1 MNLDEQDKAN
11 RLPRVSLPSSKTTD
25 ISAPPEVEGYEI
37 LHVLG
42 EGGMG
47 IVYLAQQKHPV
58 QRQVALKIVKPGM
71 DSRRV
76 ISRFEAERQALA
88 FLDHPNIAQVY
99 DAGTTNDGHP
109 YFSMEYVIGQPIT
122 EYCDKQRLSI
132 EERLEL
138 FIHVCEGLQHAHQK
152 GIIHR
157 DIKPSNILVY
167 TEGGKPIPKIID
179 FGVAKALT
187 TQLTEQTFFTEQGQL
202 LGTPE
207 YMSPEQAEM
216 TRQDIDV
223 RSDIYSLGVL
233 LYVLLAGV
241 LPFERKMLE
250 RAGFVEI
257 LRTIREQAPPRP
269 STQLSSLGAEAVQVA
284 DSRRTQVGA
293 LTKRLHKELEWIPLK
308 AMRKERSRRYG
319 SAAEFASDI
328 QSYLGGVPLIAGPES
343 RIYRARKFVRRHH
356 ALVAGIFIVF
366 IVLIAGLAGIA
377 VFAFKAE
384 QRRAEAELQARVT
397 KAVVDFLNYDLLM
410 SADPRR
416 ARGRDVTVREVLDE
430 ASMRIEGRF
439 KDDPLVE
446 ASIRFTLGNTY
457 SGLGLYTQA
466 ERHLKRAFEIRQKLL
481 GLENRDT
488 LSVMNN
494 LGILYKSQGRYD
506 EAEQMYDSCLEIG
519 LKMFGEENQ
528 FTLNVMNNLAVLYMQ
543 LGRYTDAKKLFT
555 DTFSI
560 KSRVLGPE
568 HPDTLRTMT
577 NLAIVLRIL
586 GQYEKSKSL
595 LHDSI
600 EIKRRILGK
609 EHPDTL
615 IAMTALA
622 HVYRLKGRYQKAEQL
637 YLETLEIKKQVL
649 GEEHPD
655 VLISMNGLARLY
667 VAQGSYDKAE
677 KLHKNKLE
685 ISKRVLGEEHP
696 DTLGSMNNVAMLY
709 VQQGRYV
716 DAEPLLIKTV
726 EIGQRVLGKEH
737 PDTLLFTESLSF
749 LYKTLERYQEAE
761 QLLLKVYESKCRIFG
776 ERHSIT
782 LHTGHH
788 LIALYEAWGKPQEIL
803 KWHLKLHGNETV
815 RTSGSESQFVIPQ
828 KNLEIPKE
836 LQPCAKNIEKI
847 YSAIEKYQKDK
858 GKMPMLLSDLVDD
871 YLSSETLLCPN
882 DTGDK
887 EQYSYDPKLPCSYS
901 WRFSSGRVNKQDTSG
916 GTLYGDIVPILCCH
930 HHGAGRI
937 LNLSKGGQIYWC
949 QLKEQK
955 PNTTGSIA
963 TVKAIT
969 DRSTDANLIRQAVAR
984 KLGKKPH
991 ELVLGDYKKIEQLN
1005 LSGSEISDL
1014 KPLEALTELKI
1025 LHLYDTHVS
1034 NLEPL
1039 KALTSLRE
1047 LRLSRTNI
1055 RNIEPL
1061 SALTGLQG
1069 LWIDGTQVSNIEPL
1083 KDLTQLQMLDL
1094 GYSEV
1099 SNLKPLQSL
1108 KNLRMLWLPVSEIN
1122 SIDALSSLIKLQMLC
1137 LHDTRVS
1144 SVEPLTALTNLQVLD
1159 LWRTHVSDLKPL
1171 YSLAG
1176 LKSLDI
1182 RQTNIS
1188 DEQIAQMQKALPKLK
1203 IRR

>member
-1 MNLDEQDKAN
+1 MNSDEQDKAD

-71 DSRRV
+71 DSRRI

-99 DAGTTNDGHP
+99 DAGTTKDGHP
-109 YFSMEYVIGQPIT
+109 YFSMEYVVGRPIT
-122 EYCDKQRLSI
+122 DYCDSNRLSI

-138 FIHVCEGLQHAHQK
+138 FIRVCEGLQHAHQK

-167 TEGGKPIPKIID
+167 KEGGKPIPKIID

-250 RAGFVEI
+250 RAGFAEI

-269 STQLSSLGAEAVQVA
+269 STQLSGLGAEAVQVA

-293 LTKRLHKELEWIPLK
+293 LAKRLHKELEWIPLK
-308 AMRKERSRRYG
+308 AMRKERARRYG
-319 SAAEFASDI
+319 SAAEFAVDI
-328 QSYLGGVPLIAGPES
+328 QSYLRGEPLIAGPES
-343 RIYRARKFVRRHH
+343 RVYRFRKFVRRHR

-377 VFAFKAE
+377 IFAFKAE

-410 SADPRR
+410 FADPRR
-416 ARGRDVTVREVLDE
+416 ARGRDITVREALDE
-430 ASMRIEGRF
+430 ASRRIEGRF

-446 ASIRFTLGNTY
+446 ASIRFTLANTY
-457 SGLGLYTQA
+457 RELGLYKQA
-466 ERHLKRAFEIRQKLL
+466 EGHLKRAFDIRREIL
-481 GLENRDT
+481 GLENKDT
-488 LSVMNN
+488 LDVMNN
-494 LGILYKSQGRYD
+494 LGILCKDQGRYA
-506 EAEQMYDSCLEIG
+506 EAEEMYNSCFKIG
-519 LKMFGEENQ
+519 LKLLGEEDHY
-528 FTLNVMNNLAVLYMQ
+528 TLNVMNNQGVLYEE
-543 LGRYTDAKKLFT
+543 LGRNAEAEKLFNKS
-555 DTFSI
+555 FNI

-577 NLAIVLRIL
+577 NLGVVRCNLGRYDEAEVLLSDAVKIKHRIL
-586 GQYEKSKSL
+586 G
-595 LHDSI
+595 
-600 EIKRRILGK
+600 R
-609 EHPDTL
+609 EHPTTL
-615 IAMTALA
+615 VAMSALA
-622 HVYRLKGRYQKAEQL
+622 KVYRIQGRYQSAERL
-637 YLETLEIKKQVL
+637 YLETLATKKRIL
-649 GEEHPD
+649 GDEHPD
-655 VLISMNGLARLY
+655 VLVTMNGLARLY
-667 VAQGSYDKAE
+667 VAQDRYDKAE
-677 KLHKNKLE
+677 GFHKDSLE
-685 ISKRVLGEEHP
+685 ISKRVLGKEHPATLGSMNNLGVLYIRMDRFIDANPLLIKAVEVGNHVLGEEHP
-696 DTLGSMNNVAMLY
+696 DTL
-709 VQQGRYV
+709 
-716 DAEPLLIKTV
+716 
-726 EIGQRVLGKEH
+726 
-737 PDTLLFTESLSF
+737 LFTSNLAI
-749 LYKTLERYQEAE
+749 LYRKTSQYYDAE
-761 QLLLKVYESKCRIFG
+761 QLFLKVYESRCRIFG
-776 ERHSIT
+776 PGHNLT
-782 LHTGHH
+782 LNTGHD
-788 LIALYEAWGKPQEIL
+788 LISLYEVWDKPQEIL
-803 KWHLKLHGNETV
+803 KWHKKLHGDETAQ
-815 RTSGSESQFVIPQ
+815 TSGSESHFVIPQ
-828 KNLEIPKE
+828 ENLDIPEE
-836 LQPCAKNIEKI
+836 LQPCAANMEKI
-847 YSAIEKYQKDK
+847 YAAIEKYHKDT
-858 GKMPMLLSDLVDD
+858 GKMPMLLSDLVGD
-871 YLSSETLLCPN
+871 YISVESLLCPN
-882 DTGDK
+882 DTTDK
-887 EQYSYDPKLPCSYS
+887 EKYSHDPKLPCSYF
-901 WRFSSGRVNKQDTSG
+901 WRFSSDRSGKQAATAG
-916 GTLYGDIVPILCCH
+916 KLYGDIIPILCCH
-930 HHGAGRI
+930 HHGSGRI
-937 LNLSKGGQIYWC
+937 LNLSMGGQVYWS
-949 QLKEQK
+949 QVKEQQRK
-955 PNTTGSIA
+955 TDSLTT
-963 TVKAIT
+963 TVEYVGGT
-969 DRSTDANLIRQAVAR
+969 GRDANIIREAVAR
-984 KLGKKPH
+984 KLGKNPQ
-991 ELVLGDYKKIEQLN
+991 ELIAADYKKVEQLD
-1005 LSGSEISDL
+1005 LSRSEISDIQT
-1014 KPLEALTELKI
+1014 LEAMTELKI
-1025 LHLYDTHVS
+1025 LHLYDTGVS
-1034 NLEPL
+1034 DLAPL
-1039 KALTSLRE
+1039 KALTDLRE

-1055 RNIEPL
+1055 KNIEPL
-1061 SALTGLQG
+1061 STLTGLKG

-1083 KDLTQLQMLDL
+1083 KGLTQLQMLDL

-1099 SNLKPLQSL
+1099 SNLGPLQSL
-1108 KNLRMLWLPVSEIN
+1108 KNLRMLWLPVSEID
-1122 SIDALSSLIKLQMLC
+1122 SINALSGLTKLQKLC
-1137 LHDTRVS
+1137 LRDTRVS
-1144 SVEPLTALTNLQVLD
+1144 SVEPLRALTNLQVLD

>member
-1 MNLDEQDKAN
+1 MNSDEQDKAD
-11 RLPRVSLPSSKTTD
+11 RLPRVSYPSSKSTD

-71 DSRRV
+71 DSRRI

-99 DAGTTNDGHP
+99 DAGTAKDGHP

-122 EYCDKQRLSI
+122 EYCDKHRLSI

-138 FIHVCEGLQHAHQK
+138 FIQVCEGLQHAHQK

-167 TEGGKPIPKIID
+167 KEGGKPIPKIID

-187 TQLTEQTFFTEQGQL
+187 TQLTEQSFFTEQGQL

-216 TRQDIDV
+216 TRQDIDI

-250 RAGFVEI
+250 RAGFAEI

-269 STQLSSLGAEAVQVA
+269 STQLSGLGAEAIQVA

-293 LTKRLHKELEWIPLK
+293 LAKRLHKELEWIPLK
-308 AMRKERSRRYG
+308 AMRKERARRYG

-328 QSYLGGVPLIAGPES
+328 QSYLRGEALIAGPES
-343 RIYRARKFVRRHH
+343 RIYRARKFIRRHR

-384 QRRAEAELQARVT
+384 QRRAEAEFQARVT

-410 SADPRR
+410 FADPRR
-416 ARGRDVTVREVLDE
+416 ARGRDITVREALDE
-430 ASMRIEGRF
+430 ASRRIEGRF

-446 ASIRFTLGNTY
+446 ASIRFTLANTY
-457 SGLGLYTQA
+457 RELGLYLQA
-466 ERHLKRAFEIRQKLL
+466 ERHLKRAFEIRRDILD
-481 GLENRDT
+481 LENKDT
-488 LSVMNN
+488 LGVMNN

-506 EAEQMYDSCLEIG
+506 EAEQMYGSCLEIG
-519 LKMFGEENQ
+519 LKLFGEENQ
-528 FTLNVMNNLAVLYMQ
+528 FTLNVMNNKALLYIDHNRNADAEKLLA
-543 LGRYTDAKKLFT
+543 
-555 DTFSI
+555 DTLRI

-577 NLAIVLRIL
+577 NLGVVRCNL
-586 GQYEKSKSL
+586 GKYDKAEEL
-595 LHDSI
+595 LLNSI
-600 EIKRRILGK
+600 KIKRRRLGG

-615 IAMTALA
+615 IAMNALA
-622 HVYRLKGRYQKAEQL
+622 NLYRLQGWYNKAEPL
-637 YLETLEIKKQVL
+637 YLKTLEIKKHVL
-649 GEEHPD
+649 GKEHPE
-655 VLISMNGLARLY
+655 VLISMDGLARLY
-667 VAQGSYDKAE
+667 AIQGRYDDAE
-677 KLHKNKLE
+677 KLHKKRLE
-685 ISKRVLGEEHP
+685 ISRRTLGEEHP
-696 DTLGSMNNVAMLY
+696 DTLGSMNNLAILY
-709 VQQGRYV
+709 VQQGFYV

-726 EIGQRVLGKEH
+726 KISKLEIGEEH
-737 PDTLLFTESLSF
+737 PDTLLFKESLAF
-749 LYKTLERYQEAE
+749 LYKYCDRYQEAE
-761 QLLLKVYESKCRIFG
+761 QLLLEVYESRYRILG
-776 ERHSIT
+776 ERHSKT
-782 LHTGHH
+782 LKTGHH
-788 LIALYEAWGKPQEIL
+788 LIALYAAWDKPQEII
-803 KWHLKLHGNETV
+803 KWQIRLHGDVAV
-815 RTSGSESQFVIPQ
+815 RAASQSKFVIPQ
-828 KNLEIPKE
+828 ENLEIPEE
-836 LQPCAKNIEKI
+836 LQPCAANLKKI
-847 YSAIEKYQKDK
+847 YTAIEKYHQDK

-882 DTGDK
+882 DTTDK

-901 WRFSSGRVNKQDTSG
+901 WRFSSGRIDNEDTTSRK
-916 GTLYGDIVPILCCH
+916 LYSDIIPILCCH
-930 HHGAGRI
+930 HHGAGRV
-937 LNLSKGGQIYWC
+937 LNLSKGGQIYWS
-949 QLKEQK
+949 QLNEEKRK
-955 PNTTGSIA
+955 ATGSTA
-963 TVKAIT
+963 MVKAIHGT
-969 DRSTDANLIRQAVAR
+969 DVDTNLVREAVAR
-984 KLGKKPH
+984 KLRKKPN
-991 ELVLGDYKKIEQLN
+991 ELIAVDFIKVEQLD
-1005 LSGSEISDL
+1005 LSGSQISDL
-1014 KPLEALTELKI
+1014 QSLEALTSLKM
-1025 LHLYDTHVS
+1025 LHLCDTNVS

-1039 KALTSLRE
+1039 KALTGLRE

-1055 RNIEPL
+1055 TNIEPL
-1061 SALTGLQG
+1061 AGLTNLQG
-1069 LWIDGTQVSNIEPL
+1069 LWIDGTQVSKIEPL
-1083 KDLTQLQMLDL
+1083 KSLTRLKKLDL
-1094 GYSEV
+1094 GYTKV
-1099 SNLKPLQSL
+1099 SKLEPLQSL

-1122 SIDALSSLIKLQMLC
+1122 SIDALSSLTKLQVLC

-1182 RQTNIS
+1182 RETNLS
-1188 DEQIAQMQKALPKLK
+1188 DEQIAQMQKSLPKLK

>member
-1 MNLDEQDKAN
+1 MNSNDQDKPN
-11 RLPRVSLPSSKTTD
+11 RLPKVSLPSSKTSD

-37 LHVLG
+37 LHILG

-99 DAGTTNDGHP
+99 DAGTARDGHP
-109 YFSMEYVIGQPIT
+109 YFSMEYVVGQPIT
-122 EYCDKQRLSI
+122 EYCDKHRLSI

-167 TEGGKPIPKIID
+167 TEGGKPLPKIID

-187 TQLTEQTFFTEQGQL
+187 TQLTEQTFFTEQDQL

-250 RAGFVEI
+250 RAGFAEI

-269 STQLSSLGAEAVQVA
+269 STQLSGLGAEARQVA

-293 LTKRLHKELEWIPLK
+293 LAKRLHKELEWIPLK

-343 RIYRARKFVRRHH
+343 RIYRARKFVRRHC

-366 IVLIAGLAGIA
+366 IVLIAGLTGIA
-377 VFAFKAE
+377 AFAFKAE
-384 QRRAEAELQARVT
+384 QRRTEAELQARVT

-416 ARGRDVTVREVLDE
+416 ARGRDITVREALDE
-430 ASMRIEGRF
+430 ASRRIEGRF
-439 KDDPLVE
+439 RDDPLVE
-446 ASIRFTLGNTY
+446 ASVRFTLANTY
-457 SGLGLYTQA
+457 SELGLYTQA
-466 ERHLKRAFEIRQKLL
+466 EGHMKRTSEIRQKIL
-481 GLENRDT
+481 GLENEDT
-488 LSVMNN
+488 LDVMNN
-494 LGILYKSQGRYD
+494 LGILYKNQGRYD
-506 EAEQMYDSCLEIG
+506 QAEQMYESCLEIG
-519 LKMFGEENQ
+519 LRILGKEDH
-528 FTLNVMNNLAVLYMQ
+528 FTLNVMNNQAVLYMQ
-543 LGRYTDAKKLFT
+543 LGRNAEAEQLFT
-555 DTFSI
+555 DTLRI
-560 KSRVLGPE
+560 KSRVLGSE

-577 NLAIVLRIL
+577 NLAIVLRNL
-586 GQYEKSKSL
+586 GQYGRSEQL
-595 LHDSI
+595 LFDSI

-615 IAMTALA
+615 VAMNALA
-622 HVYRLKGRYQKAEQL
+622 QVYRVQGQYQKAEQL
-637 YLETLEIKKQVL
+637 YLETLAIQKHVL

-655 VLISMNGLARLY
+655 VLVSMNGLARLY
-667 VAQGSYDKAE
+667 DTQNRYDQAE
-677 KLHKNKLE
+677 KLHKNRLE
-685 ISKRVLGEEHP
+685 ISKRVLGEEHPTTLGSMNNLAMLYVQQGWYVDAEPLLIKTVTISKRVLGEEHP
-696 DTLGSMNNVAMLY
+696 DTL
-709 VQQGRYV
+709 
-716 DAEPLLIKTV
+716 
-726 EIGQRVLGKEH
+726 
-737 PDTLLFTESLSF
+737 LFMESLCF
-749 LYKTLERYQEAE
+749 LYKTIERYHEAE

-803 KWHLKLHGNETV
+803 KWHKKLHGDEAA
-815 RTSGSESQFVIPQ
+815 RTTGSESQFVIAQ

-836 LQPCAKNIEKI
+836 LQPCAANLEKI
-847 YSAIEKYQKDK
+847 YAAIEKYQEDK
-858 GKMPMLLSDLVDD
+858 GIIPTLLSDLVGD

-882 DTGDK
+882 DMEDK
-887 EQYSYDPKLPCSYS
+887 EQYSHDPKLPCSYS
-901 WRFSSGRVNKQDTSG
+901 WRFSSDRIDNGDTAVR
-916 GTLYGDIVPILCCH
+916 TLYGDIMPILCCY
-930 HHGAGRI
+930 HHGDGRV
-937 LNLSKGGQIYWC
+937 LNLSKGGQIYWS
-949 QLKEQK
+949 QLNEKQRNA
-955 PNTTGSIA
+955 PDSTT
-963 TVKAIT
+963 TVKAIRGI
-969 DRSTDANLIRQAVAR
+969 DKDINIVREAVAR
-984 KLGKKPH
+984 KLDKKPQ
-991 ELVLGDYKKIEQLN
+991 ELIAGDYKKVEQLD

-1014 KPLEALTELKI
+1014 KPLEALTALKK
-1025 LHLYDTHVS
+1025 LHLYDTHTS

-1039 KALTSLRE
+1039 ASL
-1047 LRLSRTNI
+1047 N
-1055 RNIEPL
+1055 
-1061 SALTGLQG
+1061 GLQG
-1069 LWIDGTQVSNIEPL
+1069 LWIDATQVS
-1083 KDLTQLQMLDL
+1083 DL
-1094 GYSEV
+1094 
-1099 SNLKPLQSL
+1099 
-1108 KNLRMLWLPVSEIN
+1108 R
-1122 SIDALSSLIKLQMLC
+1122 
-1137 LHDTRVS
+1137 
-1144 SVEPLTALTNLQVLD
+1144 
-1159 LWRTHVSDLKPL
+1159 PL
-1171 YSLAG
+1171 YGLAG
-1176 LKSLDI
+1176 LKNLDI

-1188 DEQIAQMQKALPKLK
+1188 DEQVAELQKSLPKLR
-1203 IRR
+1203 IHR